1 MSVHLIVAAGTDLDI
16 VNAARVS
23 VNREHQKF
31 TTADAGLIRRLMR
44 DGHSSPFAQVWA
56 KFRIECS
63 IGCSRQIARHGHYVE
78 INEHSTRYSEMM
90 DEFVTPALKRQVGKA
105 MAYAFEPLPLP
116 VAEEAQAAVR
126 LAYERAYQSY
136 YDLLKIG
143 VSREDARSVLP
154 LGMKTRLI
162 ASSHLK
168 GWLRF
173 LAQRTDPHAQDE
185 IRGIANEIEAA
196 LSAQYPEA
204 MAAWSEAR
212 RPKP

>member
-1 MSVHLIVAAGTDLDI
+1 MSVTLVLAAGTDLDI

-23 VNREHQKF
+23 VNREHQEF
-31 TTADAGLIRRLMR
+31 TAADAGLIRRLMR

-63 IGCSRQIARHGHYVE
+63 IGCSRQVARHGHYVE
-78 INEHSTRYSEMM
+78 INEHSTRYSEMA

-105 MAYAFEPLPLP
+105 MAYAFEPLP
-116 VAEEAQAAVR
+116 VAVVEEAQASVR
-126 LAYERAYQSY
+126 RAYERAYQSY

-204 MAAWSEAR
+204 MAAWNEAG

>member
-78 INEHSTRYSEMM
+78 INEHSTRYSEMA
-90 DEFVTPALKRQVGKA
+90 DEFVMPALKRQVGKA
-105 MAYAFEPLPLP
+105 MDYQFESLPEKTREMAQNAIRRQYEFAHTAYRSL
-116 VAEEAQAAVR
+116 
-126 LAYERAYQSY
+126 
-136 YDLLKIG
+136 IGHG

-162 ASSHLK
+162 VSSHLK

-173 LAQRTDPHAQDE
+173 LAQRTDQHAQDE
-185 IRGIANEIEAA
+185 IRMVASQIEGILTI
-196 LSAQYPEA
+196 QFPEA
-204 MAAWSEAR
+204 MAAWNEAG